1 MKPTQNHVL
10 EAVHRPIVLRQE
22 LTAKTSR
29 PRIVQAHLEVLDGLH
44 ILIIDVND
52 EIHQLPTLLLVQV
65 HGVGL
70 QLRARCHQQTQALP
84 RFSGLLRWECHQRV
98 HAVRID
104 CHTDIGEDLKEQC
117 CSCLDSMQ
125 PLKGVEV
132 VRVTRA
138 TAVGEG
144 GSDEADILAIALVRL
159 VVIHPRELC
168 QLWVHCVDVVEVHK
182 VFRNEL
188 PIAFDFVVL
197 DPAELQM
204 VKVVAHQ
211 LLWQVTQSVRQWR
224 RVWHLVEENH
234 AREGVHT
241 RDALQAKLILAL
253 LGCGRRGCRL
263 QAAIQ
268 SVCPP
273 MVWADELLATLR
285 ARGANTSAPVT
296 TDIVEGVDFAV
307 FVTRQDD
314 RCAPDIND
322 LHIAGV
328 GKL

>member
-168 QLWVHCVDVVEVHK
+168 QLWMHSIDVVEVHE
-182 VFRNEL
+182 VLRDEL
-188 PIAFDFVVL
+188 PIASDLVIFCGM
-197 DPAELQM
+197 ELQ
-204 VKVVAHQ
+204 VVEVVAQQ
-211 LLWQVTQSVRQWR
+211 LFGQVAKGVCQWWRVRR
-224 RVWHLVEENH
+224 LVEEDHTCEGLH
-234 AREGVHT
+234 ARN
-241 RDALQAKLILAL
+241 ALQ
-253 LGCGRRGCRL
+253 
-263 QAAIQ
+263 
-268 SVCPP
+268 
-273 MVWADELLATLR
+273 T
-285 ARGANTSAPVT
+285 
-296 TDIVEGVDFAV
+296 
-307 FVTRQDD
+307 
-314 RCAPDIND
+314 
-322 LHIAGV
+322 
-328 GKL
+328 